1 MKTLPAN
8 LITAKNALASTHPW
22 ILLLEVTIPSDPEE
36 IIRLARNTEDVE
48 FQGNPYT
55 AFPFEI
61 DAVKETSKGE
71 LPVVSLRV
79 VNVSQMVQSYIEE
92 YDGLVGQPVKL
103 IVVNANH
110 LSVDYSELELNFDI
124 TACQANA
131 LWVTWNIG
139 APNPL
144 ARRFPLYRYL
154 GLSCAWAGHF
164 KGVECKYIGSDTICD
179 GTLDA
184 CRAKANAVNFGG
196 FPGLSQGGIR
206 IV

>member
-22 ILLLEVTIPSDPEE
+22 ILLLEVALPDDT
-36 IIRLARNTEDVE
+36 IIRLARNTEDVL
-48 FQGNPYT
+48 FQGNTYQ

-79 VNVSQMVQSYIEE
+79 GNVSQMVQFYIEE

-103 IVVNANH
+103 TVVNANH
-110 LSVDYSELELNFDI
+110 LSEDYSELELNFDI

-131 LWVTWNIG
+131 LWVTWNVG

-144 ARRFPLYRYL
+144 SRRFPLYRYL
-154 GLSCAWAGHF
+154 GLSCNWVGRF
-164 KGVECKYIGSDTICD
+164 KGVECKYAGFDETCS

-184 CRAKANAVNFGG
+184 CRAKENAANFGG